1 MTRQSFGRLLGSA
14 ALLMGSACAD
24 LEVTN
29 PNNPDIERALA
40 TPEDVQNLAISSVNS
55 WYLNSTYYEPYMM
68 TEVTADVLTGNFG
81 NFGMRF
87 NNLEPRIPYENSSA
101 GGDRTATEA
110 PWEGNYAGLG
120 AANDA
125 LRAFAGGI
133 ELDTQEDT
141 DAYLALARFSQ
152 AASLSNLAMLFDQAF
167 PLDETS
173 DPLAPP
179 DLVDYTAMTTFAM
192 EKWDLLLTALTG
204 QTYVYDATVL
214 PLESGTLTSEALSR
228 ISNTMAA
235 RTLML
240 SARNGAE
247 NAAVDWA
254 RVLQYAEKGISGP
267 QGAGSPLDLTVIGDG
282 NIWYSY
288 INFYGNENTWLRVD
302 QRVINMM
309 DPTVPAKYAGT
320 IVPPAAVQADAR
332 MNSDFRFHNAAQG
345 DPLRGVYMQSPFSHK
360 RYSFH
365 ARNASTAAEGPVP
378 YLLRAENDLII
389 AEALVRTGGDL
400 ARAASLINITR
411 VGRGGLPPATAA
423 DGATG
428 LLDKI
433 YYERTIELLN
443 TNSLGLFDGR
453 RLEKLQPG
461 TFRHL
466 PIPAKELETLKL
478 PIYTFGGVGSADMN
492 ITLSSGATLGLHFP
506 EKRSSPRR
514 KMVAPQR

>member
-14 ALLMGSACAD
+14 ALLMGSACTD

-29 PNNPDIERALA
+29 PNNPDIGRALA

-55 WYLNSTYYEPYMM
+55 WYLNSTYLEPYMM
-68 TEVTADVLTGNFG
+68 TEVTADVLTANFG

-87 NNLEPRIPYENSSA
+87 NNLEPRIPYENNSA
-101 GGDRTATEA
+101 GNDRTATEA

-133 ELDTQEDT
+133 ELDTPEET
-141 DAYLALARFSQ
+141 DAFVSLARFSQ
-152 AASLSNLAMLFDQAF
+152 AASLTNLALLFDQAF
-167 PLDETS
+167 PLDEAS
-173 DPLAPP
+173 DPAAPP
-179 DLVDYTAMTTFAM
+179 DLVDYTAMTTFAL
-192 EKWDLLLTALTG
+192 EKWDLLITELSG
-204 QTYVYDATVL
+204 QAYTYDATVL
-214 PLESGTLTSEALSR
+214 PLTSGPLSSDGLSR
-228 ISNTMAA
+228 IAHTMAA

-240 SARNGAE
+240 SPRTGTE

-267 QGAGSPLDLTVIGDG
+267 QGAGSPLDVTVVGDG
-282 NIWYSY
+282 NVWYSY
-288 INFYGNENTWLRVD
+288 INFYGNEHTWLRVD

-309 DPTVPAKYAGT
+309 DPTVPAKYNGT
-320 IVPPAAVQADAR
+320 IVAPAAVQADNR
-332 MNSDFRFHNAAQG
+332 MNTDFTFHNAVRG
-345 DPLRGVYMQSPFSHK
+345 DPSRGIYMQSPFSHS
-360 RYSFH
+360 RYIFH
-365 ARNASTAAEGPVP
+365 ARNSATSAEGPVP
-378 YLLRAENDLII
+378 YLMRAENDLII

-411 VGRGGLPPATAA
+411 VGRGGLLPATAA
-423 DGATG
+423 DGPTV

-433 YYERTIELLN
+433 YYERVIELLN
-443 TNSLGLFDGR
+443 SNALGLFDGR

-466 PIPAKELETLKL
+466 PIPAKELETLVL
-478 PIYTFGGVGSADMN
+478 SIYTFGGVGKPDMN
-492 ITLSSGATLGLHFP
+492 VMLSTGVEVGLHFP
-506 EKRSSPRR
+506 DKRPAPRR
-514 KMVAPQR
+514 KMVAPQK